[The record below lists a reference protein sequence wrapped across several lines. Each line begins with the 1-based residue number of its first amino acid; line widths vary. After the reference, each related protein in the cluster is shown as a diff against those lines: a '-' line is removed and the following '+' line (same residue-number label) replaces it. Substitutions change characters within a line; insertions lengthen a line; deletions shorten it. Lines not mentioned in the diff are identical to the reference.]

1 MSLPDETEKKW
12 KKRLDEGPLKAP
24 TDVDPDMCAKLLANQ
39 EKFLRSLEKPNEPSR
54 KNSGKSLRDRYR
66 RIVASRFFKEAYEG
80 KSIGEIIEVE
90 E

>member
-12 KKRLDEGPLKAP
+12 KKRIDEGPLKAP
-24 TDVDPDMCAKLLANQ
+24 PGVDPDMCVKLLANQ
-39 EKFLRSLEKPNEPSR
+39 EKFLHSLEKPNEPSK
-54 KNSGKSLRDRYR
+54 KNVGKSMRDRYR
-66 RIVASRFFKEAYEG
+66 RIAASRFFKEAYEG

>member
-12 KKRLDEGPLKAP
+12 KKLLDEEPLKAP
-24 TDVDPDMCAKLLANQ
+24 TSVDPDMCAKLLANQ
-39 EKFLRSLEKPNEPSR
+39 EQFLRSLEKPNAPSR

-66 RIVASRFFKEAYEG
+66 RIAASRFFKEAYEG
-80 KSIGEIIEVE
+80 KSIGEIIAVE